1 MAQQPA
7 GTQYIHRPACA
18 DVHLVHTVH
27 QAQDCTMYSYEVDH
41 IIITENDKTVVKQQH
56 MSCPKTY
63 YDSILKSCCLHI
75 SMNNDPKT
83 SIDLLI

>member
-1 MAQQPA
+1 MIWHSSPQEHNTYTDLRAQ
-7 GTQYIHRPACA
+7 
-18 DVHLVHTVH
+18 LVHTVH

-63 YDSILKSCCLHI
+63 YDSILKSCCLHT